1 MSSTISTPSTATTS
15 RTRDPA
21 RLLAFARCGAAAA
34 RSGLGGVAVGV
45 AVGVGVCRTCPAE
58 FMTAASSTA
67 RAAFTVP

>member
-21 RLLAFARCGAAAA
+21 RLLAVARCGAAAA

-45 AVGVGVCRTCPAE
+45 AVCRTCPAE
-58 FMTAASSTA
+58 LMTAASSTA